1 MYQGKH
7 YQKNEHVEKR
17 SHAKKPLAALVA
29 LVLIIGAVVGGTL
42 AYLAARTDAIVNT
55 FNPTKVD
62 ITVEEDFNGET
73 KEDVKIKNNGDTE
86 VYIRATYVVT
96 WKDAAENVYP
106 EQPQN
111 VYPEQPQQGVD
122 YTISLNPKQD
132 WIYYNGYYY
141 YTAPVAPGASTGVLI
156 DLCTPVTG
164 RAPEGYTLSV
174 NVLASAI
181 QSVPAEA
188 VGQAWGVSIAP
199 GSVTA
204 YSAGNSGN

>member
-17 SHAKKPLAALVA
+17 SRAKKPLAALVA

-55 FNPTKVD
+55 FNPAKVD
-62 ITVEEDFNGET
+62 ITVEENFKGST
-73 KEDVKIKNNGDTE
+73 KKDVKITNNGDTE

-106 EQPQN
+106 EQPQ
-111 VYPEQPQQGVD
+111 PGVD

-132 WIYYNGYYY
+132 WFYYNGYYY
-141 YTAPVAPGASTGVLI
+141 YTAPVAPRASTGVLI
-156 DLCTPVTG
+156 DSCTPVAE

-204 YSAGNSGN
+204 YSAGN

>member
-17 SHAKKPLAALVA
+17 SRAKKPLAALVA

-55 FNPTKVD
+55 FNPAKVD
-62 ITVEEDFNGET
+62 IRIDENFNGST
-73 KEDVKIKNNGDTE
+73 KKDVKITNTGDTE

-106 EQPQN
+106 EQPQ
-111 VYPEQPQQGVD
+111 PGVD

-132 WIYYNGYYY
+132 WFCYNGYYY
-141 YTAPVAPGASTGVLI
+141 YTAPVAPHASTGVLI
-156 DLCTPVTG
+156 DLCTPVAE
-164 RAPEGYTLSV
+164 RVPEGYTLSV

-204 YSAGNSGN
+204 YSAGN

>member
-17 SHAKKPLAALVA
+17 SRAKKPLAALVA
-29 LVLIIGAVVGGTL
+29 LVLILGAVVGGTL

-55 FNPTKVD
+55 FNPAKVD
-62 ITVEEDFNGET
+62 ITVDENFNGKT
-73 KEDVKIKNNGDTE
+73 KENVKITNTGDTD

-96 WKDAAENVYP
+96 WKDTDGNVYP
-106 EQPQN
+106 EQPQ
-111 VYPEQPQQGVD
+111 PEDD
-122 YTISLNPKQD
+122 YTIGLNPD
-132 WIYYNGYYY
+132 GGWYHFNGYYY
-141 YTAPVAPGASTGVLI
+141 YTYPVASGASTGVLI

-204 YSAGNSGN
+204 YSAGN

>member
-17 SHAKKPLAALVA
+17 SRAKKPLAALVA

-55 FNPTKVD
+55 FNPAKVD
-62 ITVEEDFNGET
+62 IMVEENFDGST
-73 KEDVKIKNNGDTE
+73 KKDVKIKNTGDTE

-96 WKDAAENVYP
+96 WKDAAGNVYP
-106 EQPQN
+106 EQPQS
-111 VYPEQPQQGVD
+111 GVD
-122 YTISLNPKQD
+122 YNISLNLEQG
-132 WIYYNGYYY
+132 WFYYNGYYY
-141 YTAPVAPGASTGVLI
+141 YTTPVAPLASTGVLI

-188 VGQAWGVSIAP
+188 VGEAWGVSIAP

-204 YSAGNSGN
+204 YSAGN

>member
-17 SHAKKPLAALVA
+17 SRAKKPLAALVA

-55 FNPTKVD
+55 FNPAKVD
-62 ITVEEDFNGET
+62 ITVDENFNGKT
-73 KEDVKIKNNGDTE
+73 KENVKITNTGDTE

-106 EQPQN
+106 EQPQ
-111 VYPEQPQQGVD
+111 PGDD
-122 YTISLNPKQD
+122 YTIGLNPD
-132 WIYYNGYYY
+132 GGWYHFNGYYY
-141 YTAPVAPGASTGVLI
+141 YTDPVAPRASTGVLI
-156 DLCTPVTG
+156 DACKPVAG

-174 NVLASAI
+174 DVLASAI

-188 VGQAWGVSIAP
+188 VGEAWGVSIAP

-204 YSAGNSGN
+204 YGAGN

>member
-17 SHAKKPLAALVA
+17 SRAKKPLAALVA

-55 FNPTKVD
+55 FNPAKVD
-62 ITVEEDFNGET
+62 IKVEEYFKGST
-73 KEDVKIKNNGDTE
+73 KKDVKITNIGDTE

-106 EQPQN
+106 EQPQ
-111 VYPEQPQQGVD
+111 PGDD

-132 WIYYNGYYY
+132 WFYYNGYYY
-141 YTAPVAPGASTGVLI
+141 YTAPVAPRASTGVLI
-156 DLCTPVTG
+156 DLCTPVEG

-204 YSAGNSGN
+204 YSAGN

>member
-7 YQKNEHVEKR
+7 YQKNEHVEER
-17 SHAKKPLAALVA
+17 SRAKKPLAALVA

-55 FNPTKVD
+55 FNPAKVD
-62 ITVEEDFNGET
+62 ITVEENFKGST
-73 KEDVKIKNNGDTE
+73 KKDVKITNTGDTE

-96 WKDAAENVYP
+96 WKDAAENVYS
-106 EQPQN
+106 EQPQ
-111 VYPEQPQQGVD
+111 PGVD
-122 YTISLNPKQD
+122 YTISLNLEQG
-132 WIYYNGYYY
+132 WVYYNGYYY
-141 YTAPVAPGASTGVLI
+141 YTEPVAPRASTGVLI
-156 DLCTPVTG
+156 DLCTPVAERT
-164 RAPEGYTLSV
+164 PEGYTLSV

-204 YSAGNSGN
+204 YSAGN

>member
-55 FNPTKVD
+55 FNPAKVD

-106 EQPQN
+106 EQPQ
-111 VYPEQPQQGVD
+111 PGVD
-122 YTISLNPKQD
+122 YTISLNPEQD
-132 WIYYNGYYY
+132 WFNYNGYYY
-141 YTAPVAPGASTGVLI
+141 YTAPVAPDASTGVLI

-164 RAPEGYTLSV
+164 RAPKGYTLSV
-174 NVLASAI
+174 DVLASAI

-204 YSAGNSGN
+204 YSADN

>member
-7 YQKNEHVEKR
+7 YQKDEHVEKR

-29 LVLIIGAVVGGTL
+29 LVLILGAVVGGTL
-42 AYLAARTDAIVNT
+42 AYLVARTDAIVNT
-55 FNPTKVD
+55 FNPAKVD
-62 ITVEEDFNGET
+62 ITVEENFYGST
-73 KEDVKIKNNGDTE
+73 KKDVKITNTGDTE

-106 EQPQN
+106 EQPQ
-111 VYPEQPQQGVD
+111 PGDD

-132 WIYYNGYYY
+132 WFYYNGYYY
-141 YTAPVAPGASTGVLI
+141 YTAPVASGASTGVLI
-156 DLCTPVTG
+156 DECAPVAG
-164 RAPEGYTLSV
+164 KAPEGYTLSV
-174 NVLASAI
+174 DVLASAI
-181 QSVPAEA
+181 QSAPPEA

-204 YSAGNSGN
+204 YSAGN